1 MLKWSARQHF
11 IHYSYFFFRAL
22 SEKKTFLKGI
32 ITSLLVFCVVLN
44 KLFNGCLNL

>member
-22 SEKKTFLKGI
+22 SEKKNVFERNNDIAACFL
-32 ITSLLVFCVVLN
+32 C
-44 KLFNGCLNL
+44 CPE